1 MTRNERI
8 LVWFLR
14 VTGVIML
21 SALGAVVMPFG
32 WMNSIHLQ
40 MSLGVLPDVTI
51 VGYLTRSISAL
62 YALHGALLI
71 FLSYDVRRYVPV
83 LRFLAVTDAVFGG
96 MMLGIDRAVG
106 MPLFWMVSEGPSI
119 VASGLFI
126 LWLTARKRFPYAPN
140 TQPDSAV

>member
-8 LVWFLR
+8 LVWLLR
-14 VTGVIML
+14 VTGMIML
-21 SALGAVVMPFG
+21 SALGAVVMPFS

-40 MSLGVLPDVTI
+40 QSLGVLPDVPI

-71 FLSYDVRRYVPV
+71 FLAHDVPRYVSV
-83 LRFLAVTDAVFGG
+83 VRFLAVTDAVFGAV
-96 MMLGIDRAVG
+96 MLGIDWAVG
-106 MPLFWMVSEGPSI
+106 MPLFWTVPEGPSTI
-119 VASGLFI
+119 ASGLLI
-126 LWLTARKRFPYAPN
+126 LWLTARKRFPYAPS